1 MPWCDGCHSHWYEGS
16 LSDGLCP
23 HCITKKN
30 RPPKP
35 QKIVPSPPPEPLVPA
50 VSSPPPPKPAPN
62 PIELLPH
69 LERIAKHMTKVRDS
83 QPIHPTKSQKMIIKK
98 IEDCIKNNETKII
111 ISAPTGCGKS
121 WIAATLASA
130 YGAVILTSTNDLQD
144 QYCGTEQGF
153 EEDKKPGDF
162 EFMNAVRGKRQY
174 LCELSENTKKCDEA
188 YCTDCEYLVK
198 DGNVTIS
205 RDGPLHERKVTSA
218 EKTLCKYY
226 EADEVGKQSAYSVY
240 SYASYIARMKAENDE
255 ISPED
260 KLPDKTVLVCDEA
273 HDYDKVVSDQ
283 LLVKIDGK
291 ANQEIIGESLPSF
304 SDQDNNMQRIEKTRD
319 FIEKILDGI
328 KNYLKN
334 KKECAKHS
342 NILSSKKHLVE
353 HGELKCNIHN
363 FKYDKTCES
372 CQPMKKFLKGE
383 CFECNEHLELVDNCT
398 RTHGKK
404 ILNDVNRYT
413 LYGQE
418 LKFLLPGLTKYPDNY
433 VITKEN
439 LPHEFSVVPY
449 KTKWFTEQIL
459 EKFNLCIFMS
469 ATINDTI
476 LSKETGFSKDTFKF
490 INQSSNI
497 PEENRQIKFLNSYSY
512 NNEDDWNVMINKIKE
527 IFDKHSE
534 QRGLILCTSYY
545 QIKNIL
551 DVFEEKF
558 PNDYKRLTGDYKSYD
573 KNAPF
578 NTAFKK
584 EKKFKD
590 TIKENMQKTNGVIIS
605 AKAGTGLDLDLDKS
619 RFQIIIKAPYLKE
632 LQDEDDIRAKKIQVE
647 DPDRY
652 FIKSMFRLVQFAGRS
667 VRGIHD
673 KAETYVLDDTA
684 GKMVAKNWWKVGKP
698 GYRKEKRENVPD
710 WFFNACDLD
719 ANL

>member
-1 MPWCDGCHSHWYEGS
+1 MAWCDECNDMWYEDQ

-23 HCITKKN
+23 SCIAKKN

-35 QKIVPSPPPEPLVPA
+35 QKIVPPPSPEPPVHAVP
-50 VSSPPPPKPAPN
+50 PPPPKPALK

-69 LERIAKHMTKVRDS
+69 LERVAEHMTKVRDKG
-83 QPIHPTKSQKMIIKK
+83 PMHPTESQKEIVKK
-98 IEDCIKNNETKII
+98 IEDSIKNKETKIV

-121 WIAATLASA
+121 WLAVTLASA

-144 QYCGTEQGF
+144 QYCGTEEGF
-153 EEDKKPGDF
+153 EEEKESGDF

-188 YCTDCEYLVK
+188 YCTECEYLVK
-198 DGNVTIS
+198 DEDVTIS
-205 RDGPLHERKVTSA
+205 RVGPLDERKVINS
-218 EKTLCKYY
+218 EKPLCKYY
-226 EADEVGKQSAYSVY
+226 EADQVGKQSDYSVY
-240 SYASYIARMKAENDE
+240 SYASYIARMKADFSETE
-255 ISPED
+255 PGD

-273 HDYDKVVSDQ
+273 HDYDKVVSDC
-283 LLVKIDGK
+283 LLVKIDGEL
-291 ANQEIIGESLPSF
+291 NRELIGKSLPIF
-304 SDQDNNMQRIEKTRD
+304 SGLDNAQQIEKTRD
-319 FIEKILDGI
+319 FIEKVLDEI
-328 KNYLKN
+328 KNYVKN

-342 NILSSKKHLVE
+342 NILSSKKHLEE
-353 HGELKCNIHN
+353 HEELKCDIHD
-363 FKYDKTCES
+363 FKYDKKCKS
-372 CQPMKKFLKGE
+372 CLPMKKFLKGE
-383 CFECNEHLELVDNCT
+383 CFECNDKKHLELVDNCT
-398 RTHGKK
+398 RIHGKK
-404 ILNDVNRYT
+404 TLNDINRYK
-413 LYGQE
+413 LYGLE
-418 LKFLLPGLTKYPDNY
+418 LGFLLPQLIKYPENY
-433 VITKEN
+433 VITKKKLN
-439 LPHEFSVVPY
+439 EFSVVPH
-449 KTKWFTEQIL
+449 KTKWFTERIFD
-459 EKFNLCIFMS
+459 KFNVCVFMS
-469 ATINDTI
+469 ATIDDTI
-476 LSKETGFSKDTFKF
+476 LAKETGFDKDIFKF
-490 INQSSNI
+490 INQTSDI

-512 NNEDDWNVMINKIKE
+512 NNEDDWNVVINKIKE
-527 IFDKHSE
+527 IFDKHSD

-545 QIKNIL
+545 QIKKIL

-573 KNAPF
+573 KNTPL

-605 AKAGTGLDLDLDKS
+605 AKAGTGLDLDQDKS

-632 LQDEDDIRAKKIQVE
+632 LQDEDDIRAQKIMHE
-647 DPDRY
+647 DKERY

-673 KAETYVLDDTA
+673 KAETYVLDGTA
-684 GKMVAKNWWKVGKP
+684 NKMVAKNWWKVRKP